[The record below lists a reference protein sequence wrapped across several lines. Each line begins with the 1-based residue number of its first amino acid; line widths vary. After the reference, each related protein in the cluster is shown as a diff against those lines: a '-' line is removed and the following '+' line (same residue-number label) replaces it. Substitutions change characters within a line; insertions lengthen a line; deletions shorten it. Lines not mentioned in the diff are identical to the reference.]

1 MLRIE
6 RDWAQSAVFYQIYPL
21 GFCGAPF
28 HNDGVEAHRIQK
40 VKEWIPH
47 LEKLGIGAVYFSP
60 VFESDSHGYDT
71 RDYRKIDCR
80 LGTNEDFQEVCQALH
95 EAGIRG
101 GAGRRVQ
108 PRGPGLLGFPG
119 CPREAG
125 SLPV

>member
-1 MLRIE
+1 MLKIE
-6 RDWAQSAVFYQIYPL
+6 KDWAQSAVFYQIYPL

-28 HNDGVEAHRIQK
+28 HNDGVEVNRIQK

-80 LGTNEDFQEVCQALH
+80 QV
-95 EAGIRG
+95 
-101 GAGRRVQ
+101 GAKR
-108 PRGPGLLGFPG
+108 
-119 CPREAG
+119 
-125 SLPV
+125 S